1 MGPESTQEKDTE
13 LSEPQGKKNS
23 IQQVPNVRS
32 SIVSFTGAVEKHE
45 ALYVGT
51 IVAEYERRGQ

>member
-13 LSEPQGKKNS
+13 LSEPQGEKNL
-23 IQQVPNVRS
+23 IQQVPNVRP
-32 SIVSFTGAVEKHE
+32 SIASLLGAVEKHE

-51 IVAEYERRGQ
+51 IVAEYERRRE